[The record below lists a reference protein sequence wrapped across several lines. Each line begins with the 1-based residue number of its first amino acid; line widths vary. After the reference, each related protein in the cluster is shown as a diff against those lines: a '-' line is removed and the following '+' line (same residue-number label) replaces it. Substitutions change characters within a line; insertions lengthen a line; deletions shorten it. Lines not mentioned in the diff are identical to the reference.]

1 VSGQTYLRMEG
12 QGPPLLL
19 IHGVGLDHTMWDP
32 AMEQLQDERTV
43 IRYDLLGH
51 GQTSAGVGPLTIADF
66 VHQAREVAA
75 VAEGEKLDVAGL
87 SLGGSIALALAL
99 RQPELV
105 RRVALLSTVFERSAE
120 QHSAQQQR
128 LDLCR
133 QGGMAAVAQ
142 LAQDRWFTPDWQEAN
157 PKLVDKISARL
168 RTTDHQGYLAAY
180 QCFLDG
186 DPMVPESLKQIE
198 APTLVMT
205 GSLDAGSTPEMSEA
219 LAAALP
225 CGEAQIL
232 PDLHHLPLWE
242 DPFLFTTSLLIFLNK
257 EITPCTIT

>member
-1 VSGQTYLRMEG
+1 MSGQTYIRMEG

-51 GQTSAGVGPLTIADF
+51 GQTSGSGGPVTIEDF
-66 VHQAREVAA
+66 VRQAREVAA

-105 RRVALLSTVFERSAE
+105 RRVALLNTVFERSAE

-128 LDLCR
+128 LELCR
-133 QGGMAAVAQ
+133 QDGMAVVAQ
-142 LAQDRWFTPDWQEAN
+142 LAMDRWFTPAWQEAN
-157 PKLVDKISARL
+157 PKLAAKISARL
-168 RTTDHQGYLAAY
+168 RTNDHDGYLAAY

-186 DPMVPESLKQIE
+186 DPLVPDGLSRVS

-205 GSLDAGSTPEMSEA
+205 GALDAGSTPQMSEA

-225 CGEAQIL
+225 YGEAQIL

-257 EITPCTIT
+257 EITPCTII